1 VAILRDSA
9 GNPLGVKASVP
20 GPYDDFA
27 YSPTDFVTDSYY
39 DSGWR
44 LCVENISEVKQART
58 AILELPAANFDIIQ
72 NLKLKNRRF
81 KISGTILI
89 NMELGKQEL
98 RSIITSIGSLESD
111 KIPQTPIFY
120 ASVSFQDR
128 GKRPTE
134 TAFDL
139 DVVEIKY

>member
-1 VAILRDSA
+1 LWI
-9 GNPLGVKASVP
+9 
-20 GPYDDFA
+20 
-27 YSPTDFVTDSYY
+27 
-39 DSGWR
+39 
-44 LCVENISEVKQART
+44 ENISEVKQART

-98 RSIITSIGSLESD
+98 RSIITSTGSLESD

-120 ASVSFQDR
+120 ANVSFQDR